1 MLTTQEKQK
10 IIAKVTKGTDT
21 GSYEAQVALLSERIK
36 QLATHLKE
44 HKKDNSSRRG
54 LLKLVNKRK
63 RLLSTLEEKDE
74 ERYQALVKKLKI

>member
-1 MLTTQEKQK
+1 MLTSQEKQK
-10 IIAKVTKGTDT
+10 IIGKVTKGTDT

-54 LLKLVNKRK
+54 LFEAR
-63 RLLSTLEEKDE
+63 
-74 ERYQALVKKLKI
+74 